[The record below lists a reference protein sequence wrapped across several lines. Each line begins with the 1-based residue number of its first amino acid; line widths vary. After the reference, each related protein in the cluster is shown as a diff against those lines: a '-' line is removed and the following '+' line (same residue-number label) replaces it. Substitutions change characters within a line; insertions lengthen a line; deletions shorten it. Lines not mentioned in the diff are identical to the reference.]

1 MKAFAHKDGNGG
13 GRAYRLIYNA
23 VKINSV
29 LKGKQGQQSFQDPK
43 LTVATLSLSKKERGV
58 GGGALRS
65 SYLISRRSRVLSLL
79 RVRGL

>member
-1 MKAFAHKDGNGG
+1 MAKDGNGG

-23 VKINSV
+23 VKINSE

-43 LTVATLSLSKKERGV
+43 LIVATLSLSKKERGW
-58 GGGALRS
+58 GTGCFEKQLS
-65 SYLISRRSRVLSLL
+65 DKPEEKISRVLLLL